1 MDIHLAASIGR
12 MSSVEAMAAAT
23 PDTRDRYVDFLRVAS
38 LLGVIFGHFIMAVVL
53 MDHAAQSF
61 AFTNILEYATWTRGG
76 TLLLQVMPVFFV
88 VGGFAHAT
96 TLRSLRRKGGGYA
109 DFVEARIGRLV
120 RPALVFIGVWL
131 VVGAVLDLLA
141 GGTVFVQQVAQIAGQ
156 LLWFIGIYL
165 LAAAFAPLTLKA
177 HEKWGVWA
185 LVALVAAVV
194 LVDVL
199 RLAVGVPGVMWLNF
213 AFVWLAVH
221 QLGYFYADGVA
232 DRVGSLRLGA
242 VMASAGAAAL
252 ALLTWLGP
260 YGVAMVSYNGEKL
273 SNLAPPTVALMV
285 FGFTQAG
292 VLLMLRA
299 PLTRWLQK
307 PRPWK
312 AVIVGG
318 AVAMTAF
325 LWHFTALIVIYAAL
339 WIARVD
345 QRALPTEL
353 SWWVVKAALLIP
365 FLLVVAALVMAFRRF
380 DRPGP
385 RHAVAG
391 PGTRRGVLAGV
402 SAALAIAGML
412 GFAVVGFR
420 GVVSGYVG
428 NIAGVPMTSVAASLL
443 VVASAVLAALAV
455 RGARE
460 RALP

>member
-1 MDIHLAASIGR
+1 MT
-12 MSSVEAMAAAT
+12 SVDALVTAT

-53 MDHAAQSF
+53 MGHAAQSF

-109 DFVEARIGRLV
+109 DFVDARIGRLV

-131 VVGAVLDLLA
+131 VVGAILDLVA
-141 GGTVFVQQVAQIAGQ
+141 GDTLFVQQVAQIAGQ

-177 HEKWGVWA
+177 HERWGVGA
-185 LVALVAAVV
+185 LVVVVVAVV
-194 LVDVL
+194 VVDVL
-199 RLAVGVPGVMWLNF
+199 RLAVGVEGVMWLNF

-232 DRVGSLRLGA
+232 DRVGALRLGA
-242 VMASAGAAAL
+242 VMASVGAVVL
-252 ALLTWLGP
+252 VLLMWLGP

-273 SNLAPPTVALMV
+273 SNLAPPTVALLV
-285 FGFTQAG
+285 FGVTQAG
-292 VLLMLRA
+292 VLLMLRT
-299 PLTRWLQK
+299 PLTRWLRK
-307 PRPWK
+307 PGPWK

-325 LWHFTALIVIYAAL
+325 LWHFTALILIYGVL
-339 WIARVD
+339 WSARVD
-345 QRALPTEL
+345 QMALPTQL
-353 SWWVVKAALLIP
+353 SWWGIKAALLVP
-365 FLLVVAALVMAFRRF
+365 FLALVAGLVFLFRRF
-380 DRPGP
+380 DKPGP
-385 RHAVAG
+385 RHEVVG
-391 PGTRRGVLAGV
+391 PSLRRGTVAAV

-420 GVVSGYVG
+420 GVVSWYVG
-428 NIAGVPMTSVAASLL
+428 DIAGVPMTSV
-443 VVASAVLAALAV
+443 VASALVGLAAVLAAVAV
-455 RGARE
+455 RQRSG
-460 RALP
+460 RAIP